1 MADVIVS
8 LNDLK
13 EEFRGVMAEHGI
25 VCDEEIIDDGLV
37 HRFDVQGDTRGRKN
51 GWYVFHSDQH
61 VNGIFGCHKR
71 YPEQQFAWK
80 PDGVEVRLSPEQL
93 AERQRYLEQKRQE
106 REEAEIK
113 RHAKAKIKAQNKWQ
127 AAVPCNEH
135 EYLTKKGISAFGTR
149 VGPWEV
155 WNKDKHRYD
164 VITENALLIP
174 LMDQKGEVHSLQA
187 IIPHADLP
195 EGDINAKKLLTGG
208 AKQGLIY
215 PIGKAQIR
223 DGKKVYILCEGFATG
238 ASIHMATGHMCLVC
252 FDSGNLPL
260 IAGLL
265 AESLASRQ
273 EEATIIVAGDD
284 DCWKGK
290 NTGKLKA
297 QQAAEVAKGLVAM
310 PVFASKEGKPTDFND
325 LHEREGLEAVR
336 RIFTA
341 LLGPEQPAEET
352 PVKASGIVPE
362 SFQILGYTGD
372 CFVFY
377 QHEQKQVKFI
387 GQTNFSEAT
396 LLNLAPLEWWEYYFP
411 AKNGYD
417 KADALNWINR
427 TANRIGYF
435 DAKRIRGRGAW
446 DDDGRLVYHHGD
458 RLTVD
463 GVQVDLSHFDSRF
476 IYPRRPNMPSFH
488 EEILTATQGRWL
500 LGIANKLAW
509 TRPASGPMCV
519 GFAFLAPLCGA
530 LRWRPH
536 VWITGGA
543 GSGKSTV
550 MSDFVIPMV
559 NGFCEF
565 VQGASSEAGIRQ
577 ELGSDALPVLMDEAE
592 TNNKRET
599 GRMEAVLALVRQASS
614 ETQARTLRG
623 TAGGQSL
630 HYLIRSMF
638 GLSSINTHLSKQAD
652 ADRLTRLEL
661 VPAKERKV
669 DNWESLKE
677 DFHAV
682 KSMGDLSARMLTR
695 AVSMWPILSKAI
707 DTFRRIGAAFFG
719 SQRQAD
725 QYGTLMAG
733 AWCASNDEMPTDQQC
748 QTMYE
753 SYNWDEHVDA
763 DDHDDAQ
770 AALEVVMTS
779 IIKTK
784 YGDLQVQQLVKGL
797 CDDAPAIER
806 STCYEALLNAGI
818 RLDNTKQFLCFA
830 PSHPVLVKL
839 VADHPFANDLRGQ
852 LKRIP
857 GADVFEN
864 KAMRFGALSK
874 KVVRVPIGPLLA
886 TE

>member
-1 MADVIVS
+1 
-8 LNDLK
+8 
-13 EEFRGVMAEHGI
+13 MAEVTLSVAELAQQFADAMAKDGLA
-25 VCDEEIIDDGLV
+25 CADEIIGDGLV
-37 HRFDVQGDTRGRKN
+37 QRFDLPGEKKGRES
-51 GWYVFHSDQH
+51 GWYILHLDQH
-61 VNGIFGCHKR
+61 PYGEYGSHKDPTEQKFVWR
-71 YPEQQFAWK
+71 PEGSKAT
-80 PDGVEVRLSPEQL
+80 LSPEQI
-93 AERQRYLEQKRQE
+93 AEREQYLKQKRQE
-106 REEAEIK
+106 REEAEK
-113 RHAKAKIKAQNKWQ
+113 ARHAKAKIKAQNKWQ
-127 AAVPCNEH
+127 EAVPCVEH
-135 EYLTKKGISAFGTR
+135 EYCTKKGITPLGVKT
-149 VGPWEV
+149 GPWEI
-155 WNKDKHRYD
+155 WNRDGHRYD
-164 VITENALLIP
+164 KITDNALLIP
-174 LMDQKGEVHSLQA
+174 LMDQDRVIHSLQA
-187 IIPHADLP
+187 IIPEGDLP
-195 EGDINAKKLLTGG
+195 EGDINGKKLLPGG
-208 AKQGLIY
+208 AKQGLFC
-215 PIGKAQIR
+215 PIGKPVEH
-223 DGKKVYILCEGFATG
+223 DGKKVFILCEGYATG
-238 ASIHMATGHMCLVC
+238 VSIHMATGHMCIVC
-252 FDSGNLPL
+252 FDSGNLP
-260 IAGLL
+260 IVAGILS
-265 AESLASRQ
+265 ESLHARDEQ
-273 EEATIIVAGDD
+273 ATIIIAGDD
-284 DCWKGK
+284 DRWKPKNAGK
-290 NTGKLKA
+290 KKA
-297 QQAAEVAKGLVAM
+297 EQAAEVSKGLLALPRFV
-310 PVFASKEGKPTDFND
+310 SLEGKPTDFND
-325 LHEREGLEAVR
+325 LHAREGLEAVR
-336 RIFTA
+336 RNFM
-341 LLGPEQPAEET
+341 LLLDPQAAPPET
-352 PVKASGIVPE
+352 PVEASGVIPE

-417 KADALNWINR
+417 KANALNWINR
-427 TANRIGYF
+427 TANRVGFF

-446 DDDGRLVYHHGD
+446 EDNGRLVYHHGD

-463 GVQVDLSHFDSRF
+463 GVQVDLSHVDSTY
-476 IYPRRPNMPSFH
+476 IYPRRPNMPSFND
-488 EEILTATQGRWL
+488 EVLTALEGRWL
-500 LGIANKLAW
+500 LSIANKLAW
-509 TRPASGPMCV
+509 TRAASAPMCV

-550 MSDFVIPMV
+550 MADFVIPMMQ
-559 NGFCEF
+559 GFCEF

-661 VPAKERKV
+661 VPARDRKI

-682 KSMGDLSARMLTR
+682 KSMADLSSRMLTR
-695 AVSMWPILSKAI
+695 AVSMWPVLSAAI
-707 DTFRRIGAAFFG
+707 DIFRRIGAKFFG

-733 AWCASNDEMPTDQQC
+733 AWCVSNDALPSDEDCEQ
-748 QTMYE
+748 MYQ

-784 YGDLQVQQLVKGL
+784 FGDMQVQQLVKGL

-806 STCYEALLNAGI
+806 STCYESLLNAGI
-818 RLDNTKQFLCFA
+818 RLDNTKAYLCFA
-830 PSHPVLVKL
+830 TSHPVLVKL
-839 VADHPFANDLRGQ
+839 VSEYPFANDLRGQ
-852 LKRIP
+852 LKRIS
-857 GADVFEN
+857 GADVFDN
-864 KAMRFGALSK
+864 KAMRFGSLSK
-874 KVVRVPIGPLLA
+874 KVVRVPIGPLL
-886 TE
+886 TSE